1 MNQDIIPL
9 QADDAKVRQLITKIK
24 KSLKG
29 LSISNNKNIVLPPRE
44 ELFNSKYHVNYLELR
59 KEGLAI
65 EKLIK
70 EAEEQDISV
79 DSSNS
84 IPKFINPHYLDVRF
98 SIFTCHSPPIANI
111 DNLQFELS
119 LKFGQIVAVHSDSN
133 EIFLGMIAN
142 KLDEDVYRVFDLS
155 DVFMFTICTSNQIC
169 PFPSILPKTLSA
181 STAFSTGDK
190 VIAFSTVT
198 TQDRKQFQ
206 IQSGEVVCLVSNNNS
221 KEQSYNIKLKD
232 ETVITI
238 EPQFLT
244 KYESPFKCENEQ
256 AEELKQECIE
266 NGIDPT
272 IMLDPKEARKFK
284 QANAKKLR
292 SKKKAEASS
301 EVQQQDDKQIEADGN
316 PAAEGQNSTLGKKK
330 ERKRSPTSM
339 TTRSR
344 SNPVKKASPKPKA
357 SSNTNETKETITLP
371 SPQNDVNG
379 IPMKLPIA
387 ADMNF
392 IDQNSVSGNSP
403 AIAAP
408 PRVMQLQNFQMSQVQ
423 QQQQQYIYQ
432 QQYLQ
437 QQKQQQ
443 NFSHLQ
449 FSPISQVSQIQQ
461 QQPLP
466 QQQAQKHPVHEGQ
479 SSQLDEQSILNTHNQ
494 QNSAENETQQ
504 TDMEGQEE
512 NQQEENQNIEDPISN
527 NQETKSITIE
537 NPDQKELTEEND
549 KIISSQPEIKEMP
562 EEKSLEDPSNK

>member
-79 DSSNS
+79 DSSNT

-169 PFPSILPKTLSA
+169 PFPSVLPKTLSA

-316 PAAEGQNSTLGKKK
+316 QAAEGQNSTLGKKK

-344 SNPVKKASPKPKA
+344 SNPVKKASPKSKA
-357 SSNTNETKETITLP
+357 SSNTNETNETITLP

-379 IPMKLPIA
+379 IQMKLPIA

-392 IDQNSVSGNSP
+392 IDQNSVSGNSS

-494 QNSAENETQQ
+494 QNSSENETQQ
-504 TDMEGQEE
+504 TDMEG
-512 NQQEENQNIEDPISN
+512 QEENQNIEDPISN

>member
-537 NPDQKELTEEND
+537 IQ
-549 KIISSQPEIKEMP
+549 IK
-562 EEKSLEDPSNK
+562 KN